1 MSEGQGRGVKYPG
14 DGLGESIQMLET
26 VRAAVGLS
34 TASRETIASA
44 LGYKNINGASARKL
58 ASLAH
63 YGLLEKAGH
72 GALKISAL
80 GRRLLMPTS
89 EADHRSA
96 LVEAALLPTLFRGV
110 HERFKGQAIPGML
123 ANLLVREFGVF
134 HKSAEA
140 AAATLRETMEHAG
153 IVRNGVLLEEMD
165 DQQAGASQP
174 VDAEGP
180 GPHDAHGSEDHG
192 LPTSTSSPA
201 GHKPEPRVAKPGGGD
216 QRYVVALGGDGRM
229 ALIDLPLPVTPK
241 DLRRV
246 RLWVD
251 YMESVVAEEEPT

>member
-14 DGLGESIQMLET
+14 EGLGESIQMLET

-34 TASRETIASA
+34 AASRETIASA

-63 YGLLEKAGH
+63 YGLLDRAGN
-72 GALKISAL
+72 GAMRISAL

-89 EADHRSA
+89 DADHRSA
-96 LVEAALLPTLFRGV
+96 LAEAALQPTLFRSV

-134 HKSAEA
+134 HTSAEA
-140 AAATLRETMEHAG
+140 AAATLRETMEFAG
-153 IVRNGVLLEEMD
+153 MVRNGVLLE
-165 DQQAGASQP
+165 QADEEAPPAPPPHPG
-174 VDAEGP
+174 EGNDTP
-180 GPHDAHGSEDHG
+180 D
-192 LPTSTSSPA
+192 T
-201 GHKPEPRVAKPGGGD
+201 EPRKGRAAADPTTAHPGTPTGTSPQGEGNGD
-216 QRYVVALGGDGRM
+216 RRYVVALGGDGRM
-229 ALIDLPLPVTPK
+229 ALIDLPIPVTQK

-251 YMESVVAEEEPT
+251 YMESVVAEEDPM